1 MHKTKAI
8 NMIYETFVFFL
19 LMWVSGPACARTST
33 NLMDPKLTTM
43 KTSSGPEV
51 YKTRTGD
58 L

>member
-1 MHKTKAI
+1 
-8 NMIYETFVFFL
+8 MIYETFVFFL
-19 LMWVSGPACARTST
+19 LTWVSGPACARTST
-33 NLMDPKLTTM
+33 NLMDSKLTTM